1 VREAFQIALSEESEK
16 LVDED
21 AIKSEALYRAEN
33 DGIVFID
40 EIDKIAGKGNRN
52 GADVSREGVQRDILP
67 IVEGSVVKTK
77 YGNIRTDHILFIAA
91 GAFHV
96 AKPTD
101 LIPELQGRF
110 PVRVYL
116 ENLRREDLERIL
128 REPDNSLLKQYAQ
141 LLKTEDVELIF
152 TDDAIASLAKIACDL
167 NEQTENLGARRL
179 HTIMEKLLADIMFA
193 ASDYAGEQFIVDEA
207 YVNEQLRDMIVDR
220 DLSNFIL

>member
-1 VREAFQIALSEESEK
+1 
-16 LVDED
+16 
-21 AIKSEALYRAEN
+21 
-33 DGIVFID
+33 
-40 EIDKIAGKGNRN
+40 
-52 GADVSREGVQRDILP
+52 
-67 IVEGSVVKTK
+67 
-77 YGNIRTDHILFIAA
+77 
-91 GAFHV
+91 
-96 AKPTD
+96 
-101 LIPELQGRF
+101 
-110 PVRVYL
+110 
-116 ENLRREDLERIL
+116 
-128 REPDNSLLKQYAQ
+128 

>member
-1 VREAFQIALSEESEK
+1 M
-16 LVDED
+16 
-21 AIKSEALYRAEN
+21 
-33 DGIVFID
+33 
-40 EIDKIAGKGNRN
+40 
-52 GADVSREGVQRDILP
+52 
-67 IVEGSVVKTK
+67 
-77 YGNIRTDHILFIAA
+77 
-91 GAFHV
+91 

-141 LLKTEDVELIF
+141 LLKPEDVELIF
-152 TDDAIASLAKIACDL
+152 TDDAIESLAKIACDL

-193 ASDYAGEQFIVDEA
+193 ASDYAGQQFIVDEA
-207 YVNEQLRDMIVDR
+207 YVKEQLQDMIVDR